1 MTEQSIT
8 HIQILSSIYVIK
20 KHKWKIFLLFLAA
33 VITVAVGS
41 LMATPIYRASSQLLV
56 KPGREDVYVAPTATS
71 PTVIERSYEG
81 QKVNAEISIMK
92 SQDLVA
98 GLVDRIGLSTL
109 YGYPDR
115 TLKSKILK
123 SKILKSKI
131 LKSKILKSKILKET
145 NEREFPPLE
154 IALRSV
160 YDSLEVSA
168 VPKSNVIEVA
178 FEWPDP
184 VLAARAVNTFVEL
197 YLDQHLKVHANP
209 QTYELVGNQAR
220 KWEQELRKAEKD
232 LEAFK
237 RRHSITSLPEQKT
250 ILLGRLSE
258 AETETKQTETE
269 IQETLQLVYTLQA
282 QLQDLEQ
289 DIQLQETVNKQS
301 ETLAALKEKLVELEL
316 QGLKEEIK
324 RVKEMIAEEEK
335 KEQKTVVSG
344 KSPIR
349 QELEGDLL
357 KAKAQLR
364 ALMARQESQNF
375 QTATYQSDLETLNRL
390 EKELNE
396 LERKVKINEAN
407 YQLYLTKFE
416 EAKISENMDKQKIAN
431 VRVIQPALPIM
442 KPVEPRIR
450 LNVIIG
456 AFLGLCAGIG
466 LALLS
471 EFIHPVFR
479 TREDVE
485 QFLGLRV
492 LATLPKEKKS

>member
-1 MTEQSIT
+1 MAEQSIT
-8 HIQILSSIYVIK
+8 ALQVRSSIYIIK
-20 KHKWKIFLLFLAA
+20 KRKWKIFLLFLAT
-33 VITVAVGS
+33 VIAVAVGT

-56 KPGREDVYVAPTATS
+56 KPGREDIYVSPTAAS
-71 PTVIERSYEG
+71 PALVERSYEG
-81 QKVNAEISIMK
+81 QKVNAEISIIK
-92 SQDLVA
+92 SIK
-98 GLVDRIGLSTL
+98 LVDNLIERIGVSTL

-115 TLKSKILK
+115 TLKAKLLK
-123 SKILKSKI
+123 SELLKGK
-131 LKSKILKSKILKET
+131 LPKEII
-145 NEREFPPLE
+145 EREIPPRE
-154 IALRSV
+154 IALRSMLNN
-160 YDSLEVSA
+160 LEVSA
-168 VPKSNVIEVA
+168 APRSNVIEVG

-184 VLAARAVNTFVEL
+184 VIAARVVNTLIEL
-197 YLDQHLKVHANP
+197 YLDEHLKVHADP
-209 QTYELVGNQAR
+209 QTYDLLENQAK
-220 KWEQELRKAEKD
+220 KWEQGLRNAERN

-237 RRHSITSLPEQKT
+237 RRHSITSLPEQRT

-289 DIQLQETVNKQS
+289 DIQLQETVDKQS

-316 QGLKEEIK
+316 QGLKEEIE

-335 KEQKTVVSG
+335 KERKTVVSG
-344 KSPIR
+344 KSPVR

-364 ALMARQESQNF
+364 ALMARQESQNL
-375 QTATYQSDLETLNRL
+375 QTATYRSDLETLNRL

-396 LERKVKINEAN
+396 LQRQVRINEAN

-431 VRVIQPALPIM
+431 VRVIEPAVPIM
-442 KPVEPRIR
+442 KPVKPRIK
-450 LNVIIG
+450 LNIAIG
-456 AFLGLCAGIG
+456 AFLGLLVGLG
-466 LALLS
+466 LAFLG
-471 EFIHPVFR
+471 EYIHPVFR
-479 TREDVE
+479 TREDIE

-492 LATLPKEKKS
+492 LATLPKEK